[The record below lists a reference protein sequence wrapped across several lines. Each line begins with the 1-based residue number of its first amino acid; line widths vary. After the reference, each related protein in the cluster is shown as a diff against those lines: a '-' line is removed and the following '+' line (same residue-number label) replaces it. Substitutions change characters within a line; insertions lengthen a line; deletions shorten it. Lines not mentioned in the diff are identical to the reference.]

1 MPTSARLVCAIL
13 NSIDSVALT
22 TATNALSREITLGNP
37 GIAIDYTRVLRDSSP
52 VLRLK
57 PWFRSDGERS
67 VAILELP
74 FCVEEALNLEIR
86 INPENASQEPSDG
99 MEALTQ
105 AHAQRFL
112 KGMRVPDAGVSAWG
126 RPAGAE

>member
-22 TATNALSREITLGNP
+22 TATNALSCEITLGNP

-52 VLRLK
+52 ALRLK
-57 PWFRSDGERS
+57 PWFRSDRERS

-74 FCVEEALNLEIR
+74 FCVEGALNLEIR

-99 MEALTQ
+99 MQAL
-105 AHAQRFL
+105 
-112 KGMRVPDAGVSAWG
+112 S
-126 RPAGAE
+126 

>member
-1 MPTSARLVCAIL
+1 VPTSARLVCAIL

-22 TATNALSREITLGNP
+22 TATNALSCEITLGNP
-37 GIAIDYTRVLRDSSP
+37 RIAIDFTRVLRNSSL

-99 MEALTQ
+99 MQAL
-105 AHAQRFL
+105 
-112 KGMRVPDAGVSAWG
+112 S
-126 RPAGAE
+126 